1 MGGGGQPPAPAPSPF
16 PDEYCTDSDGGAL
29 PGGGCPDG
37 NHCTCVVVGQGSACF
52 CAASAPT
59 PAPSPAP
66 APAPPA
72 PALPPPAPRL
82 THGAQPA
89 DGARPAYMDCK
100 GRCAGTVK
108 VAADNYYTVYVNGV
122 KKGAGDNWGVPDAYE
137 FSVPN
142 RGRIVVA
149 IDASDAEL
157 EVGQGVGAL
166 LAEVSAMMSSLV
178 STTIPPHHSLLKTRH
193 FVHVF
198 DHGRVP
204 PGHGWRQHVLERRH
218 VEVLGHRPDRR
229 LRAQHRPAG
238 GVGADVLRRLGVA
251 ERRDARGVEGR
262 PLGLRSGR
270 LLQRLQQ
277 RLASRS

>member
-1 MGGGGQPPAPAPSPF
+1 
-16 PDEYCTDSDGGAL
+16 
-29 PGGGCPDG
+29 
-37 NHCTCVVVGQGSACF
+37 
-52 CAASAPT
+52 
-59 PAPSPAP
+59 
-66 APAPPA
+66 
-72 PALPPPAPRL
+72 
-82 THGAQPA
+82 
-89 DGARPAYMDCK
+89 MDCK

-137 FSVPN
+137 FAVPN

-198 DHGRVP
+198 DH
-204 PGHGWRQHVLERRH
+204 W
-218 VEVLGHRPDRR
+218 
-229 LRAQHRPAG
+229 
-238 GVGADVLRRLGVA
+238 
-251 ERRDARGVEGR
+251 AR
-262 PLGLRSGR
+262 S
-270 LLQRLQQ
+270 
-277 RLASRS
+277 SR